1 MSEQRGGPCKS
12 TLTELVCAA
21 APVLRTDSDQV
32 KQDVAWRGVVA
43 AVHEGRVRHRSVA
56 DLRAEGLVKILP

>member
-1 MSEQRGGPCKS
+1 MSEQCGGPCKS
-12 TLTELVCAA
+12 TLTEVVCAA
-21 APVLRTDSDQV
+21 VQRTDSDQV

-56 DLRAEGLVKILP
+56 DLRPEGFVRILP